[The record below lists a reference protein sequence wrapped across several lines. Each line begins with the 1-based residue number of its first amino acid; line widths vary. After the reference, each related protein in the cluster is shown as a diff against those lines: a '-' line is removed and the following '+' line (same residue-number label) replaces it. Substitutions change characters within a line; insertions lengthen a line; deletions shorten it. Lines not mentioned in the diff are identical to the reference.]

1 MNKKLLSAFLV
12 AIISLSIFGIS
23 SAAAQAPAPASQVWS
38 NTYGG
43 KTGDAGF
50 KVIQTTDGGFIA
62 VGTTASF
69 ADSPNLLDVL
79 VVKTAADGTTQWIQP
94 YHPNSVAHTWN
105 VGMDIKQTSDG
116 GYIIGALTSP
126 QLIPINPATLFGLC
140 PVAITTT
147 DAYLIKIGSDGAVQ
161 WQQTY
166 NLGKFDA
173 PMAVAQ
179 MEDGYVAVGVTSSI
193 TNSLDGFA
201 MKVNGAGTLMET
213 RVYGTP
219 RTQDGLYDVAVT
231 GDNQAVV
238 TGYTQTAPGKPLSVM
253 VAKLDAQL
261 NVMWM
266 NTYGVTGNNNVGRSI
281 AVDAYPTPTTSDN
294 CYIVGGTSF
303 TANPPVTSNG
313 NNMLLIKIA
322 PNGDEIWGRTFGGP
336 GDSRGFSAQQTRD
349 GGYVIAGTIQAPE
362 SHRYDGYVVKTD
374 MNGEE
379 SWQYI
384 SGGTMFDQL
393 YSIRQLGDGSY
404 IAAGVRNNPVPAVS
418 NSPCK
423 VPLNLWLTKL
433 TEGTPVAPFDC
444 VSSVPASGATNIA
457 ITAPISVTFNRPV
470 QVPNNGGV
478 PTGII
483 LSWVAGGA
491 AQEQAITFAQVTG
504 DTIQITPVN
513 VLTPGTQYTLTI
525 LQNGVLDLNNNQLPA
540 PCIVQFVTQQCAAPS
555 AVQYTGAMR
564 VPGYMSYLMWSFQND
579 GGCDAWVAPWAKVYG
594 DCATPNKIGPNKIV
608 NANWY
613 FPTGEGQQ
621 AVTTTMG
628 LGWGLVHPQS
638 TTTFVTPGIMK
649 PTDKY
654 VVSWYK
660 VWDAFS
666 GTFQP
671 QIGAK
676 ITKL

>member
-23 SAAAQAPAPASQVWS
+23 SAAAQAPAPASTVWS

-50 KVIQTTDGGFIA
+50 KVIQTSDGGFIA

-79 VVKTAADGTTQWIQP
+79 VVKTAADGSTQWMQT
-94 YHPNSVAHTWN
+94 YHPSSVAHTWN

-126 QLIPINPATLFGLC
+126 QLIPIDPATLFGLN

-147 DAYLIKIGSDGAVQ
+147 DAYLIKTGSDGAVQ

-173 PMAVAQ
+173 PMAVAEMQ
-179 MEDGYVAVGVTSSI
+179 DGFVAVGVTSSI

-201 MKVNGAGTLMET
+201 LKVNPSGTLMES

-238 TGYTQTAPGKPLSVM
+238 TGYTQTAPGKPLDVM
-253 VAKLDAQL
+253 VAKLDAGL
-261 NVMWM
+261 NVMWQ

-281 AVDAYPTPTTSDN
+281 KVTSDN
-294 CYIVGGTSF
+294 GYIVGGTSF

-313 NNMLLIKIA
+313 NNMLLLKIDPSGA
-322 PNGDEIWGRTFGGP
+322 EAWTRVFGGP

-362 SHRYDGYVVKTD
+362 SQRYDGYVVKTD
-374 MNGEE
+374 LNGEE
-379 SWQYI
+379 SWQKI
-384 SGGTMFDQL
+384 VGGTMFDQL
-393 YSIRQLGDGSY
+393 YSIQQLNDGSY

-418 NSPCK
+418 NSPCE
-423 VPLNLWLTKL
+423 VPLNLWMIKL
-433 TEGTPVAPFDC
+433 TEGTPVEPFNC
-444 VSSVPASGATNIA
+444 VSSVPASGATNVA
-457 ITAPISVTFNRPV
+457 VNSPITVTFNRPV
-470 QVPNNGGV
+470 QVPNNGGS

-483 LSWVAGGA
+483 LSWLGGGVS
-491 AQEQAITFAQVTG
+491 QEQAITVVQVTG
-504 DTIQITPVN
+504 DTIQIIPANT
-513 VLTPGTQYTLTI
+513 LALGTQYTLTI
-525 LQNGVLDLNNNQLPA
+525 LQNGALDLNNNPLPA
-540 PCIVQFVTQQCAAPS
+540 PCVIQFVTQQCAGPS
-555 AVQYTGAMR
+555 DVKYTGAMR

-579 GGCDAWVAPWAKVYG
+579 GGCDAWVAPWSKVYST
-594 DCATPNKIGPNKIV
+594 CATPNKV
-608 NANWY
+608 VRANWY

-621 AVTTTMG
+621 ATVTTMG
-628 LGWGLVHPQS
+628 LGWGKVQPGS
-638 TTTFVTPGIMK
+638 ATTFVTPGIME
-649 PTDKY
+649 PYDTY
-654 VVSWYK
+654 VVSWAK
-660 VWDAFS
+660 VWDQYS
-666 GTFQP
+666 QQFQP
-671 QIGAK
+671 QIGPK
-676 ITKL
+676 VTNL

>member
-1 MNKKLLSAFLV
+1 V

-23 SAAAQAPAPASQVWS
+23 SAAAQAPAPASTVWS

-50 KVIQTTDGGFIA
+50 KVIQTSDGGFIA

-79 VVKTAADGTTQWIQP
+79 VVKTAADGTTQWMQT
-94 YHPNSVAHTWN
+94 YHPSSVTHTWN

-147 DAYLIKIGSDGAVQ
+147 DAYLIKTGSDGAVQ

-173 PMAVAQ
+173 PMAVAEMQ
-179 MEDGYVAVGVTSSI
+179 DGFVAVGVTSSI

-201 MKVNGAGTLMET
+201 LKVNTAGTVMES

-253 VAKLDAQL
+253 VAKLDAGL
-261 NVMWM
+261 NVMWQ
-266 NTYGVTGNNNVGRSI
+266 NTYGVVGNNNVGRSI
-281 AVDAYPTPTTSDN
+281 AVTADN
-294 CYIVGGTSF
+294 GYIVGGTSF

-313 NNMLLIKIA
+313 NNLLLIKIA
-322 PNGDEIWGRTFGGP
+322 PGGDETWTRVFGGP

-362 SHRYDGYVVKTD
+362 SQRYDGYVVKTD

-379 SWQYI
+379 SWQKI
-384 SGGTMFDQL
+384 VGGTMFDQL
-393 YSIRQLGDGSY
+393 YSIRQLSDGSY

-418 NSPCK
+418 NCPCK
-423 VPLNLWLTKL
+423 VPLNLWLIKL
-433 TEGTPVAPFDC
+433 TEGTPVAPFMC
-444 VSSVPASGATNIA
+444 VSSVPASGATNVA
-457 ITAPISVTFNRPV
+457 INAPITVTFNRPV

-483 LSWVAGGA
+483 LSWIAGGV
-491 AQEQAITFAQVTG
+491 AQEQAITVVQVTG
-504 DTIQITPVN
+504 DTIQVIPANT
-513 VLTPGTQYTLTI
+513 LQLGTQYTLTV

-555 AVQYTGAMR
+555 SVQYTGAMR

-579 GGCDAWVAPWAKVYG
+579 GGCDAWVGPWGKVYS
-594 DCATPNKIGPNKIV
+594 DCATPNKIVK
-608 NANWY
+608 ANWY
-613 FPTGEGQQ
+613 FPTGNGQQ
-621 AVTTTMG
+621 AAVTTVG

-638 TTTFVTPGIMK
+638 ATTFVTPGIMT
-649 PTDKY
+649 PMDKY
-654 VVSWYK
+654 VVSWAK
-660 VWDAFS
+660 VWDAYS

-671 QIGAK
+671 QIGPK
-676 ITKL
+676 VTKL